1 MRRRDFIMLL
11 GGAAAWP
18 FAARAQNAD
27 RIFRVGI
34 LSPSLVNPVDGPG
47 FKAFISEL
55 QKLGFTEGKNLVVE
69 YRRADEGAIKA
80 FTAANELGA
89 AKADVIVA
97 AGPEIALQA
106 AAAVRP
112 VVPIVMLANNFDP
125 IARGYVAGLSRSGGN
140 ITGLIERGPELAT
153 KQLEFLVEA
162 CPDRSRMGVLWDS
175 LSADQFAV
183 AERAAAS
190 LHLSLH
196 PIKLDNPPYDFDAAF
211 QMMARDEVSMLLV
224 LSSPLF
230 TPQAAHIAEL
240 AIRFRL
246 PSMFIFRLYVEAGGL
261 MSYGFEP
268 LFGYLRA
275 ASYVA
280 KILRGAQPAELPVE
294 QVDRFEFALNLKTAK
309 AIGVSLPTSILL
321 RADEVI
327 E

>member
-69 YRRADEGAIKA
+69 YRRADEGTIKA

-97 AGPEIALQA
+97 NGAETALQA

-112 VVPIVMLANNFDP
+112 VVPIVMVAVNYDP
-125 IARGYVAGLSRSGGN
+125 IALGYVAGLSHPEGK
-140 ITGLIERGPELAT
+140 ITGLIYREPELAT

-162 CPDRSRMGVLWDS
+162 
-175 LSADQFAV
+175 
-183 AERAAAS
+183 
-190 LHLSLH
+190 
-196 PIKLDNPPYDFDAAF
+196 
-211 QMMARDEVSMLLV
+211 
-224 LSSPLF
+224 
-230 TPQAAHIAEL
+230 
-240 AIRFRL
+240 
-246 PSMFIFRLYVEAGGL
+246 
-261 MSYGFEP
+261 
-268 LFGYLRA
+268 
-275 ASYVA
+275 
-280 KILRGAQPAELPVE
+280 
-294 QVDRFEFALNLKTAK
+294 
-309 AIGVSLPTSILL
+309 
-321 RADEVI
+321 
-327 E
+327 